1 MRDKPSVDQLEAHAM
16 RLNRLTTWLLVL
28 VISTVLPLCLCGLLV
43 LLVLTGI
50 IAEPETVI
58 EQIVRFLFEN

>member
-1 MRDKPSVDQLEAHAM
+1 MTGETDIRRIIAL
-16 RLNRLTTWLLVL
+16 LLVALLTL
-28 VISTVLPLCLCGLLV
+28 VALLV

-58 EQIVRFLFEN
+58 EHLCRLLFGQL